1 MEDSTSEE
9 KLIAEISYPLFHS
22 RSWVKLIGVLGIIY
36 GVFMAI
42 SIVGIIFAWLPIWIG
57 VLLYQTGNNISA
69 AYNLGD
75 KISLIKAQKNLAVY
89 FTIYGVIVLVSL
101 IFGLVIVLFVIY
113 YGLPSNVEEIQEY
126 IQNDF
131 Y

>member
-1 MEDSTSEE
+1 MEDPLLEE
-9 KLIAEISYPLFHS
+9 KLITEISYPLFHS
-22 RSWVKLIGVLGIIY
+22 RSWIKLIGIVGIVY
-36 GVFMAI
+36 GLFMAI
-42 SIVGIIFAWLPIWIG
+42 SIVGIVFAWLPIWIG
-57 VLLYQTGNNISA
+57 VLLFQAGNKISA
-69 AYNLGD
+69 AYNAGD
-75 KISLIKAQKNLAVY
+75 KMSLIKVQKNLANC

-113 YGLPSNVEEIQEY
+113 YGLPDNVEEIQKY